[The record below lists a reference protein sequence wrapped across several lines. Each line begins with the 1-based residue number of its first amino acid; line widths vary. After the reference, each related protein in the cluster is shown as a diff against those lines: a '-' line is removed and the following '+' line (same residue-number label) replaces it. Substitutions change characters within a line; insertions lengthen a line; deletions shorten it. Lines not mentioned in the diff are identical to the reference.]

1 MFANNLETKLITYN
15 AEKDIVKEFTL
26 NKSFKNPP
34 HLAVQEKTTGRFFIY
49 DNNNKILVY
58 SSNPMTR
65 TGRDDRTKPLID
77 TDLID
82 EKPYR

>member
-1 MFANNLETKLITYN
+1 M
-15 AEKDIVKEFTL
+15 
-26 NKSFKNPP
+26 
-34 HLAVQEKTTGRFFIY
+34 AVQEKMTGIFFIY

-58 SSNPMTR
+58 NSSPKTR

-77 TDLID
+77 MDLRD

>member
-1 MFANNLETKLITYN
+1 LFANNLETKLITYN

-58 SSNPMTR
+58 SSNPIT

-77 TDLID
+77 MDLRD

>member
-1 MFANNLETKLITYN
+1 M
-15 AEKDIVKEFTL
+15 
-26 NKSFKNPP
+26 
-34 HLAVQEKTTGRFFIY
+34 QEKTTGRFFIY

-58 SSNPMTR
+58 SSNPIT

-77 TDLID
+77 MDLRD